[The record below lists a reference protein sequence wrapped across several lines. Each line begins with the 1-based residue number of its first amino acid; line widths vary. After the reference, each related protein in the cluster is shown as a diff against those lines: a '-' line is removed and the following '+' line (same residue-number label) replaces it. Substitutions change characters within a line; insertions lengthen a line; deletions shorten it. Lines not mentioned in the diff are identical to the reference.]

1 MVDLTDRQNKYID
14 LLSSVFN
21 MKNSKGDIFPY
32 VPQPYQIEYHADCMI
47 ANPDFPNR
55 LWSKSRGVGATSTT
69 MIDAL
74 MVAHRYSDVKIPVA
88 SVTGAQSDGPIE
100 WANWL
105 VDNLRIGGFMERN
118 TEIDSKCVLDNGSIL
133 FPIPGHNPDAMRNY
147 RTVFNIY
154 DEFAFHPYPDK
165 VKAAGD
171 ACLSEGGQINILST
185 INGSGNTYYKLL
197 INAEKLG
204 YKVYNVPM
212 FDPKVFNPD
221 KTIYS
226 QLEAGIITPIS
237 FWVDIKK
244 LEEARLFDK
253 TSFLQEYMCQAE
265 DAATSFL
272 PLELIDD
279 CARPLSVLYQDK
291 RYGVN
296 QYYIGIDFAS
306 VRDISAFEIYE
317 STPGGWIHRA
327 RLPVRKTDTTQQNYL
342 LKELDK
348 KYNFARVTI
357 DMTGPGTGFF
367 HYAKQA
373 FGARAAGINFATR
386 HIIDNSEAHLY
397 RSKDKTSSKDKISI
411 PIKRAMAVNLK
422 LEMEQGRLVLIDD
435 EAFKTDLNS
444 VNYDTLDAPRTKDG
458 HHADEF
464 WGSALALWGKNISG
478 DRRVRIATRRY

>member
-1 MVDLTDRQNKYID
+1 MIELTDRQKKYIE

-21 MKNSKGDIFPY
+21 MKNSKGDVFPY

-105 VDNLRIGGFMERN
+105 VDNLRIGGFLERN
-118 TEIDSKCVLDNGSIL
+118 TDIDSKCVLDNGSII

-185 INGSGNTYYKLL
+185 INGSSNTYYKLL

-226 QLEAGIITPIS
+226 QLEAGTITPVS

-244 LEEARLFDK
+244 LEESRGLSDIILTIRVNRRLRSS
-253 TSFLQEYMCQAE
+253 TQCP
-265 DAATSFL
+265 L
-272 PLELIDD
+272 P
-279 CARPLSVLYQDK
+279 R
-291 RYGVN
+291 
-296 QYYIGIDFAS
+296 
-306 VRDISAFEIYE
+306 
-317 STPGGWIHRA
+317 
-327 RLPVRKTDTTQQNYL
+327 
-342 LKELDK
+342 
-348 KYNFARVTI
+348 
-357 DMTGPGTGFF
+357 
-367 HYAKQA
+367 
-373 FGARAAGINFATR
+373 
-386 HIIDNSEAHLY
+386 
-397 RSKDKTSSKDKISI
+397 
-411 PIKRAMAVNLK
+411 
-422 LEMEQGRLVLIDD
+422 
-435 EAFKTDLNS
+435 
-444 VNYDTLDAPRTKDG
+444 
-458 HHADEF
+458 
-464 WGSALALWGKNISG
+464 
-478 DRRVRIATRRY
+478 